1 MNAKVTM
8 KAIETRIRALI
19 ALVRRRNSLILA
31 GVNVRILAAKESNNL
46 RKVSTIYPLFG
57 G

>member
-1 MNAKVTM
+1 MNAKVTT

-46 RKVSTIYPLFG
+46 RKVRTIYPLFG